1 MRKTKDVEAMS
12 KRNGIL
18 FYSNKDPMIGYVAER
33 DENGKIKCDK
43 TFVLFEKYKNLK
55 NYQEENKGKAYIRTK
70 NVILIDIILTV
81 IAICTKNIWYIAA
94 TIYFSITISSD
105 VCVFC
110 KMMYEMKS
118 KKGKERAHAR
128 YHAAEHIVINAY
140 YKLQRVPTIEETK
153 ESSRF
158 SKNCGSRE
166 IICRIWTYSLASL
179 EMAFIAS
186 KSAIVYFVIF
196 IGTIY
201 FSNLAK
207 RKGWLRFLQ
216 IFITTSPSD
225 EEIEVA
231 VEGIKYFE
239 KMEEQLSKESYY
251 MEIADITEKIKNE
264 LQL

>member
-1 MRKTKDVEAMS
+1 
-12 KRNGIL
+12 
-18 FYSNKDPMIGYVAER
+18 
-33 DENGKIKCDK
+33 
-43 TFVLFEKYKNLK
+43 
-55 NYQEENKGKAYIRTK
+55 
-70 NVILIDIILTV
+70 
-81 IAICTKNIWYIAA
+81 
-94 TIYFSITISSD
+94 
-105 VCVFC
+105 
-110 KMMYEMKS
+110 
-118 KKGKERAHAR
+118 
-128 YHAAEHIVINAY
+128 
-140 YKLQRVPTIEETK
+140 
-153 ESSRF
+153 
-158 SKNCGSRE
+158 
-166 IICRIWTYSLASL
+166 
-179 EMAFIAS
+179 MAFIAS

>member
-1 MRKTKDVEAMS
+1 
-12 KRNGIL
+12 
-18 FYSNKDPMIGYVAER
+18 
-33 DENGKIKCDK
+33 
-43 TFVLFEKYKNLK
+43 
-55 NYQEENKGKAYIRTK
+55 
-70 NVILIDIILTV
+70 
-81 IAICTKNIWYIAA
+81 
-94 TIYFSITISSD
+94 
-105 VCVFC
+105 
-110 KMMYEMKS
+110 MMYEMKS

-128 YHAAEHIVINAY
+128 YHAAEHMVINAY

-158 SKNCGSRE
+158 SKICGSRE

>member
-70 NVILIDIILTV
+70 N
-81 IAICTKNIWYIAA
+81 IWYIAA

-128 YHAAEHIVINAY
+128 YHAAEHMVINAY